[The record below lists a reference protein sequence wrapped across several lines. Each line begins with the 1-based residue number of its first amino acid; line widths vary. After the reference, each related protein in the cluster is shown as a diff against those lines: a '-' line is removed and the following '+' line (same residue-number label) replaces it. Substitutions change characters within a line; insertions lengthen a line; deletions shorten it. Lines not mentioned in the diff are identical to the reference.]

1 MLMLLIV
8 GIFAIYIIPK
18 IKRLQ
23 QKNDR
28 IISNTRENL
37 AGIKTIKSFGSYD
50 YHGKDFK
57 ENSND
62 LKRLNLRV
70 NSVNN
75 LSNPAVSMLLSCLTI
90 GIYWIGAY
98 LIKNNTS
105 ISYSA
110 LVGYA
115 SLAGVIVNGF
125 LSFIVFIVM
134 YPQAQISGKRV
145 LEVIN
150 CQVDIKDGKEEKL
163 VEGQYGKIE
172 FNNVNY
178 HTCGSKAN
186 ILTNISFSANTGE
199 TIAFVGPTGSGKTT
213 LINLIMRFIEPN
225 SGNITIDGNNIKKLK
240 LTTLRKKIGYV
251 PQRANLLNRT
261 ISDNIGLT
269 FDKIEQLEEIKIKRA
284 GTIAQAE
291 IFINNLEQKYATN
304 INEDATNLSGG
315 QKQRISIARAIV
327 DNPEFLLFDDSFSAL
342 DYITDAKLRNELNTK
357 YKKSTKII
365 ITNRIS
371 SLTNADKIH
380 VIDKGKI
387 IASGKHTELLST
399 CTLYGEMVT
408 IQEKL
413 KGGINE

>member
-1 MLMLLIV
+1 MLLIV

-18 IKRLQ
+18 IRRMQ
-23 QKNDR
+23 QKNDHFV
-28 IISNTRENL
+28 STTRENL
-37 AGIKTIKSFGSYD
+37 SGIKTIKAFGSYD
-50 YHGKDFK
+50 YHGKEFA
-57 ENSND
+57 ENVND
-62 LKRLNLRV
+62 LKRLNVRV

-75 LSNPAVSMLLSCLTI
+75 LSNPAVSMLLNCLTI
-90 GIYWIGAY
+90 GIYWIGAF

-115 SLAGVIVNGF
+115 ALAGVIVNGF

-150 CQVDIKDGKEEKL
+150 CQVDIKDGKEEKIL
-163 VEGQYGKIE
+163 EGQYGKIE

-178 HTCGSKAN
+178 RATGSKTN

-213 LINLIMRFIEPN
+213 LVNLIMRFIEPY
-225 SGNITIDGNNIKKLK
+225 SGDIMVDGNNIKNLK
-240 LTTLRKKIGYV
+240 LTTLRKKMGYV

-261 ISDNIGLT
+261 ISDNIGLI
-269 FDKIEQLEEIKIKRA
+269 FEKIEQLEEIKIKRA
-284 GTIAQAE
+284 STIAQAE

-304 INEDATNLSGG
+304 INEDASNLSGG

-342 DYITDAKLRNELNTK
+342 DYLTDAKLRKELNTK

-371 SLTNADKIH
+371 CLINANKIY
-380 VIDKGKI
+380 VLDKGKI
-387 IASGKHTELLST
+387 IAYGKHKELTDT
-399 CTLYGEMVT
+399 CMLYKEIVN

-413 KGGINE
+413 KGGLNE